1 MSSIR
6 NEHLQKLM
14 RSLNELFMN
23 QEDDVT
29 RHVAMEAS
37 YEDFSTDPHEIAHK
51 SQEDGDGRSAAT

>member
-1 MSSIR
+1 MI
-6 NEHLQKLM
+6 QKPM

-37 YEDFSTDPHEIAHK
+37 YEDFSTDPQEIAYT

>member
-1 MSSIR
+1 MI
-6 NEHLQKLM
+6 QKPM